1 LDLFCPNCQ
10 TLKDEEEFYRNR
22 NRPTGRAG
30 WCKECWV
37 TYRDQSK
44 LAVYVMFTFGKGRSS
59 FSQKQRKR
67 YDRLARTTNGLYM
80 VQPGGNVFKWGR
92 WSAPA
97 FDDVFSFVQAQ
108 TQKGL
113 EVVTV

>member
-1 LDLFCPNCQ
+1 LDLFCPKCQ
-10 TLKDEEEFYRNR
+10 SLKDEEEFYRNR

-37 TYRDQSK
+37 LRRDQNR
-44 LAVYVMFTFGKGRSS
+44 LAVYVVFTFGKGRSS
-59 FSQKQRKR
+59 FSQKQRAKFDQLSR
-67 YDRLARTTNGLYM
+67 STNGLYL
-80 VQPGGNVFKWGR
+80 VQPGGKVFKWGQWR
-92 WSAPA
+92 TQA